1 MNRWPLCKFISDKE
15 VNQTMAHKNVLVQE
29 GSPHPRGATWDGKG
43 TNFALFSAH
52 ATKVEL
58 CLFDK
63 SGKKEQQRIPLPEY
77 TDEIWH
83 GYVPDIGPGSIYG
96 YRVHGPHAP
105 EDGHRFNPHKLL
117 LDPYAREYHGRIDW
131 NPACF
136 GYPIEAAQPDDRVL
150 DTRDSAPYVPKSVV
164 TDTRFEWRPET
175 AHKSVPWD
183 QTILYE
189 THVRGF
195 TKKLTTLDESLRG
208 TYQGLAS
215 KEVISYLRALGI
227 TSVEIMPVQAFLDDK
242 YLVDA
247 GLSNYW
253 GYNSIG
259 FFTPDPRYA
268 THKTSAVREFK
279 EMVARFHDAG
289 LEVIL
294 DVVYNHTAEGAE
306 LGPTLSFRGIDNAS
320 YYCLQP
326 DQKRYYI
333 NDSGTGN
340 TLNLPHPRVLQMVM
354 DSLRYWVTEM
364 QVDGFRFDLGPILA
378 REKNGFDV
386 RSGFLKACC
395 QDPILAH
402 VKMIAEPWD
411 CGIDGYQVGGFPH
424 GWAEWNDKFRDTV
437 RDFWRSKASAGAL
450 RPRLCASDDIFRHR
464 SRRPW
469 ASVNFVTAHDGFTL
483 HDLVSHNHKHN
494 EANPDDG
501 GHAHNRSWNC
511 GAEGETRDKNIL
523 RLRQRQMKN
532 FMATLLFS
540 QGTPMITAGDERARS
555 QRGNNNTY
563 CQDNDLAWIDWQ
575 ETDLSK
581 EMLAF
586 TKRVIKLRRDY
597 PVLRHAHYL
606 NGTPH
611 GPDEA
616 RDVTWL
622 KTNGQPIADDEW
634 EDNMRCFGML
644 LDGTVPPRPDA
655 QHTTSQTLL
664 LVLNG
669 HYEAVPF
676 TLPVYRHG
684 SWQRLVDTNLDEN
697 SNTPHVFDP
706 LAVYIVHARS
716 LLLFAL
722 EA

>member
-1 MNRWPLCKFISDKE
+1 MSNKSII
-15 VNQTMAHKNVLVQE
+15 VLE
-29 GSPHPRGATWDGKG
+29 GSPHPRGANWDGKG

-63 SGKKEQQRIPLPEY
+63 SGKKETHRIPLPEY

-83 GYVPDIGPGSIYG
+83 GYLPEIGPGTIYG

-105 EDGHRFNPHKLL
+105 EEGHRFNHHKLL

-136 GYPIEAAQPDDRVL
+136 GYKMNDNAPDDRTF
-150 DTRDSAPYVPKSVV
+150 DTQDSAPYVPKSVV

-175 AHKSVPWD
+175 ARKSVPWD
-183 QTILYE
+183 QTIIYE
-189 THVRGF
+189 THVKGF
-195 TKKLTTLDESLRG
+195 TRRHPALDEKLRG
-208 TYQGLAS
+208 TYEGLAAPQ
-215 KEVISYLRALGI
+215 ILSYIRDLGV
-227 TSVEIMPVQAFLDDK
+227 TTVEIMPVQAFLDDK
-242 YLVDA
+242 YLVDK

-268 THKTSAVREFK
+268 ANKQAAAREFK
-279 EMVARFHDAG
+279 QMVAAFHDAG

-306 LGPTLSFRGIDNAS
+306 LGPTLSFRGIDNTS

-326 DQKRYYI
+326 DNKRYYI

-354 DSLRYWVTEM
+354 DSLRYWATEM
-364 QVDGFRFDLGPILA
+364 HVDGFRFDLGPILA

-395 QDPILAH
+395 QDPILSG

-424 GWAEWNDKFRDTV
+424 GWAEWNDRFRDTV
-437 RDFWRSKASAGAL
+437 RDFWRSKASAAEL
-450 RPRLCASDDIFRHR
+450 RPRLCASDDIFRRR

-483 HDLVSHNHKHN
+483 YDLVSYNNKHN
-494 EANPDDG
+494 DANHDEG
-501 GHAHNRSWNC
+501 GHADNRSWNC
-511 GAEGETRDKNIL
+511 GAEGVTKDKNVL

-540 QGTPMITAGDERARS
+540 QGTPMITAGDERART

-563 CQDNDLAWIDWQ
+563 CQDNEITWMDWQ
-575 ETDLSK
+575 DTDLSK
-581 EMLAF
+581 EMLRF
-586 TKRVIKLRRDY
+586 TRRMTALRHKY

-606 NGTPH
+606 TGIPHSENGPQ
-611 GPDEA
+611 
-616 RDVTWL
+616 DVTWI
-622 KTNGQPIADDEW
+622 KTDGKPFERPEW
-634 EDNMRCFGML
+634 EDHIRCFGML
-644 LDGTVPPRPDA
+644 LDGTAPTRADA
-655 QHTTSQTLL
+655 PHIENPT
-664 LVLNG
+664 VLIVMNG
-669 HYEAVPF
+669 HYGAVPF
-676 TLPVYRHG
+676 TLPHHRSG
-684 SWQRLVDTNLDEN
+684 AWSRLLDTNLSEERN
-697 SNTPHVFDP
+697 
-706 LAVYIVHARS
+706 VHHRFAAGDIYTVTARS
-716 LLLFAL
+716 LLLF
-722 EA
+722 EWQGED